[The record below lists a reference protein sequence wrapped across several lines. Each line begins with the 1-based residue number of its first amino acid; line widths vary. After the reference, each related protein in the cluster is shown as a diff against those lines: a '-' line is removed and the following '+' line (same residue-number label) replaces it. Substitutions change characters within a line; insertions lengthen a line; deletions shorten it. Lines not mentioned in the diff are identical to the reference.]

1 MNMTTYSKRNRL
13 TGISLCIVSSC
24 HSYDHDK
31 KVVVFFRTVITVE
44 RRFYILAMGKNADT
58 YTIMLFITLLTV
70 RKKQKQEDK
79 AYFFRQ
85 STKQ

>member
-1 MNMTTYSKRNRL
+1 M
-13 TGISLCIVSSC
+13 
-24 HSYDHDK
+24 
-31 KVVVFFRTVITVE
+31 
-44 RRFYILAMGKNADT
+44 AMGKNADT
-58 YTIMLFITLLTV
+58 YTIMLFLTLLTE